1 MCHKATRRARS
12 DRRSQNVGC
21 SMLSRHATLAER
33 LELPLRERNRMLLA
47 ARDAPSYARSSVT
60 TSATRAP
67 APRRN
72 PAPVSSPFRFGF
84 VAKRAELG
92 FISTVATFGT
102 AVEITI
108 TVGTAWILLQAGVVA
123 LFAAALQTA
132 I

>member
-1 MCHKATRRARS
+1 
-12 DRRSQNVGC
+12 
-21 SMLSRHATLAER
+21 
-33 LELPLRERNRMLLA
+33 MLLA
-47 ARDAPSYARSSVT
+47 AGYAPSYARSSVT

-67 APRRN
+67 APRRH

-132 I
+132 IRLEPSTAHPRPSRALRCPGAFELRRSRRRVRLHGRRGR